1 MPGFTKYF
9 DREYY
14 RKIEKRF
21 EISPIIYCWWFN
33 FAVAIVVFMTAW
45 FMTLDPIMTVFYTMS
60 AWTVTLTISIIYWL
74 AWIQKKIKKDNGVR
88 IVASSA
94 VIIMF
99 LIALIFLLR
108 TFAMLKEV
116 TLYFV

>member
-1 MPGFTKYF
+1 MAGIRRYF

-33 FAVAIVVFMTAW
+33 FAVAIVVFMATW
-45 FMTLDPIMTVFYTMS
+45 FMTLEPLTTVFYTLA

-74 AWIQKKIKKDNGVR
+74 AWIQKRIKKDMGVR

-108 TFAMLKEV
+108 TFALLKEA
-116 TLYFV
+116 TLYFM